1 MPKGTRCSR
10 ITSIYFYF
18 SSWNETS
25 FMLNS
30 DLGEVDHK
38 GPIKAFLRRDHFTGS
53 RVFHPDLRVNELT
66 SVSFVWIWRLILDRS
81 TRDLISPVSPPLLFV
96 RHENP
101 SSSGHRWVYKGV
113 DKKWVKRAEKQCWTC
128 ACDYMDGC
136 SSSVF
141 LTCRVSCVSCLNTW
155 NDPSV
160 TLWWVWTHH
169 YVTIEPCPSLA
180 WSTDHLNHQW
190 TEWATAHNFS
200 DTWWQMHCFNP
211 PYRIIDVQTF
221 ICLNVL
227 PVEGWRWP
235 LPLIFIFCF
244 IR

>member
-38 GPIKAFLRRDHFTGS
+38 GPIKAFLRRDHFTDS

-66 SVSFVWIWRLILDRS
+66 KVSFVWIWRLILDRS

-101 SSSGHRWVYKGV
+101 SSSGHRWAYKGV
-113 DKKWVKRAEKQCWTC
+113 DKKWVKRMLDQCLLHVHVIGCRHVLDMSCSRLRAEG
-128 ACDYMDGC
+128 DLYLL
-136 SSSVF
+136 F
-141 LTCRVSCVSCLNTW
+141 L
-155 NDPSV
+155 
-160 TLWWVWTHH
+160 
-169 YVTIEPCPSLA
+169 
-180 WSTDHLNHQW
+180 
-190 TEWATAHNFS
+190 FS
-200 DTWWQMHCFNP
+200 
-211 PYRIIDVQTF
+211 I
-221 ICLNVL
+221 LS
-227 PVEGWRWP
+227 GSAS
-235 LPLIFIFCF
+235 
-244 IR
+244 